1 MLLPLLL
8 RPQASGV
15 QVQMAHAC
23 GTTFATTS
31 TSATAHSHPTTTHG
45 GMATLIES
53 VRSTGATNVILIGG
67 MAWSNDLSQW
77 NRWAPLEAD
86 QLQQTGAV
94 WHAYDFN
101 ACHTQDCWERT
112 ISPVAARVPVVVTE
126 SGFDISWA
134 SGLWNWIEMQHSTVS
149 YLAWTWNTWGGKEGL
164 VSDYAKGTPTDP
176 WGHAFKAQIAKAN

>member
-1 MLLPLLL
+1 
-8 RPQASGV
+8 
-15 QVQMAHAC
+15 
-23 GTTFATTS
+23 
-31 TSATAHSHPTTTHG
+31 
-45 GMATLIES
+45 MATLIES